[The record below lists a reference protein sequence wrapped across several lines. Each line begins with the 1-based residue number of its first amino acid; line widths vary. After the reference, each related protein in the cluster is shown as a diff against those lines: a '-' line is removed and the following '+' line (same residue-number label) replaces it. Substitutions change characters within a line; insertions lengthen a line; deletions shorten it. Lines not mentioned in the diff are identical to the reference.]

1 MSRETFKKIIT
12 SEQTSNAICKENRSL
27 ITRFLKEKDRKCSDK
42 TIYGYTS
49 DLEIFFTWNYLYN
62 DDKYFPEIKKI
73 EFSDFFTFCVSEL
86 KWGSARFGRMRSCV
100 SGLADFIIKYYDEEF
115 PSYRNFIK
123 ETIDAMPKVAARKKT
138 VLKEEEVD
146 GLLKWLISEDRHQ
159 EACLLSLAITSGARI
174 SELEQF
180 TTDLIDENNV
190 AFDGVFLETTDEIRT
205 KGFGKEGHRMT
216 KYIIKDEF
224 LPIYKLWINQREELL
239 SECEEKNNFLFVTKS
254 GKQASTQTINRWVE
268 SWEKKL
274 GKDIYM
280 HSFRH
285 YFVTHLTRLGLS
297 SDFIIE
303 IMGWKSGDMYKIY
316 NDLSAKDKKW
326 KDTDILKNAIKMF
339 ESETSE

>member
-49 DLEIFFTWNYLYN
+49 DLEMFFSWNYLNN
-62 DDKYFPEIKKI
+62 DNKYFPLIKKI
-73 EFSDFFTFCVSEL
+73 EFSDFFNYCVSEL
-86 KWGSARFGRMRSCV
+86 KWGSARFGRMRSCL

-123 ETIDAMPKVAARKKT
+123 ETIEAMPKVAARKKT
-138 VLKEEEVD
+138 ILKEEEID
-146 GLLKWLISEDRHQ
+146 NILKWLLSEDRYQ
-159 EACLLSLAITSGARI
+159 EACLLSLAITCGARI
-174 SELEQF
+174 SELIQF
-180 TTDLIDENNV
+180 TTDLIDENNTV
-190 AFDGVFLETTDEIRT
+190 FDDVFLETTDEIRT

-224 LPIYKLWINQREELL
+224 LPIYKSWLKQREEILL
-239 SECEEKNNFLFVTKS
+239 GSKS
-254 GKQASTQTINRWVE
+254 KTNHIFIKKDGKPAATQTINRWLK
-268 SWEKKL
+268 SWEEKI

-303 IMGWKSGDMYKIY
+303 IMGWKTGDMYKIY

-326 KDTDILKNAIKMF
+326 KDTDILKNAIKTF
-339 ESETSE
+339 EEDSE